1 MTSKDEPQDQD
12 GRDTAA
18 RQPERE
24 REQARNHADESGPLL
39 DEQEEANPAQRDD
52 GVNPPRECHRRGC
65 DEPAMFVV
73 LERYQEETGH
83 GAVEAEAALCQEH
96 TAEENPTNLDG
107 AYADY
112 VFRVRPLPDADNA
125 DAM

>member
-24 REQARNHADESGPLL
+24 RERARNHADESGPPL

-52 GVNPPRECHRRGC
+52 GVHSPRECHRRGC
-65 DEPAMFVV
+65 DEPAAFVV

-112 VFRVRPLPDADNA
+112 VFRVTPLPDANNA
-125 DAM
+125 DTT